1 MRSVNK
7 YGKISYAFRW
17 GNRTL
22 GISLDFLA
30 YIFTIISL
38 AVLVFWQDA
47 ASGWIGLGIMSLTNF
62 QGATQYMVR

>member
-1 MRSVNK
+1 MRHVNTYNK
-7 YGKISYAFRW
+7 VNNAFRW
-17 GNRTL
+17 SNRTT
-22 GISLDFLA
+22 GISLDSMA

-47 ASGWIGLGIMSLTNF
+47 SSGWIGLGIMSLTNF